1 MSDINKM
8 FDVGN
13 LEAGVPTTVSTDRL
27 DLIDDDT
34 LNAADI
40 TEWLSQAATANGY
53 GSPMLRG
60 DTDGLDNMSP
70 TPRTVDI
77 TDFDNFFNGFT
88 DSCANWE
95 CGNFNGGNVVDI
107 TDFSINFLP
116 TFAATGGGT
125 YGPGQS
131 IPEPSTV
138 LLLGLGVALLACV
151 FSREFL
157 ATQI

>member
-1 MSDINKM
+1 M
-8 FDVGN
+8 FEVDNLVTGVVVVG
-13 LEAGVPTTVSTDRL
+13 STDRY
-27 DLIDDDT
+27 DLSDNDTID
-34 LNAADI
+34 AADI
-40 TEWLSQAATANGY
+40 RGWLSQAATANGY

-60 DTDGLDNMSP
+60 DTDGLGNIFP
-70 TPRTVDI
+70 APRTVDI

-116 TFAATGGGT
+116 SVSATGGDI
-125 YGPGQS
+125 YGPGRS

-138 LLLGLGVALLACV
+138 LLLGLGVALLAHIFCRK
-151 FSREFL
+151 SL
-157 ATQI
+157 AM